1 MRAVLLTVLLAVA
14 LGPGAQA
21 VKLGRLDPQKLLGP
35 WYVLAVASSEKGFAV
50 EKATKNVEGVV
61 VTLTPE
67 DKLRVLSSRHRLERC
82 DLSVVELLRQNSGW
96 VFENPSLGVLEYR
109 VLGTDFQAYAVV
121 FTQLELGDEAFST
134 VELYSRALRGAP
146 AGRTERA
153 SQEAMERFTKW
164 SQGLGFLSQ
173 QRAQLQTDLTCA
185 QKAFQVSCR
194 GGAALGSL
202 GSGFWY
208 ILAVA
213 SDAQGFLPGRDKRKL
228 GASVVQI
235 HRVGQLKVVFA
246 FTRQSTSSFLSLKKF
261 VDICEV
267 LELTR
272 GMTVLPKDGNVA
284 LGRHGFRS
292 RLSHSRADTCG
303 AGAMDG

>member
-1 MRAVLLTVLLAVA
+1 MRAVLLTALLAVA

-50 EKATKNVEGVV
+50 EKATKSVEGVV

-134 VELYSRALRGAP
+134 VELYSR
-146 AGRTERA
+146 TERA

-173 QRAQLQTDLTCA
+173 QRAQLQTDRECRRGPLVTPRAVLGPRGPSLTP
-185 QKAFQVSCR
+185 
-194 GGAALGSL
+194 GSL
-202 GSGFWY
+202 GDPSG
-208 ILAVA
+208 LGE
-213 SDAQGFLPGRDKRKL
+213 SGRT
-228 GASVVQI
+228 G
-235 HRVGQLKVVFA
+235 GP
-246 FTRQSTSSFLSLKKF
+246 
-261 VDICEV
+261 
-267 LELTR
+267 R
-272 GMTVLPKDGNVA
+272 GVTYP
-284 LGRHGFRS
+284 
-292 RLSHSRADTCG
+292 
-303 AGAMDG
+303 

>member
-134 VELYSRALRGAP
+134 VELYSR
-146 AGRTERA
+146 TERA

-173 QRAQLQTDLTCA
+173 QRAQLQTDRECRQGPLVTPRAVLGPRGPLLTPGSVGDPSGLRESGRTGVTCA

-202 GSGFWY
+202 GSVS
-208 ILAVA
+208 AVA
-213 SDAQGFLPGRDKRKL
+213 AGDSARRPVGRGQALP
-228 GASVVQI
+228 
-235 HRVGQLKVVFA
+235 
-246 FTRQSTSSFLSLKKF
+246 ST
-261 VDICEV
+261 
-267 LELTR
+267 
-272 GMTVLPKDGNVA
+272 A
-284 LGRHGFRS
+284 
-292 RLSHSRADTCG
+292 G
-303 AGAMDG
+303 AGAEPAAPRPLAAAPNKGTPEPAHASVCVASGRRPPSHGSS

>member
-1 MRAVLLTVLLAVA
+1 MRMGPGRLWPVLLPA
-14 LGPGAQA
+14 LVQA
-21 VKLGRLDPQKLLGP
+21 VG
-35 WYVLAVASSEKGFAV
+35 
-50 EKATKNVEGVV
+50 
-61 VTLTPE
+61 
-67 DKLRVLSSRHRLERC
+67 
-82 DLSVVELLRQNSGW
+82 
-96 VFENPSLGVLEYR
+96 
-109 VLGTDFQAYAVV
+109 
-121 FTQLELGDEAFST
+121 
-134 VELYSRALRGAP
+134 
-146 AGRTERA
+146 
-153 SQEAMERFTKW
+153 
-164 SQGLGFLSQ
+164 
-173 QRAQLQTDLTCA
+173 AQLQEQLPRESHNLNWN
-185 QKAFQVSCR
+185 KF
-194 GGAALGSL
+194 
-202 GSGFWY
+202 SGFWY